1 VPWRQSLY
9 SGALLSQI
17 GEFSFVLAAVGFER
31 GLIPQT
37 SYQLILIVIAF
48 TLLLSPIWFQFSKR
62 VFLQASPSH

>member
-1 VPWRQSLY
+1 
-9 SGALLSQI
+9 
-17 GEFSFVLAAVGFER
+17 VLAAVGFER

-48 TLLLSPIWFQFSKR
+48 TLLLSPIWFQLSKR